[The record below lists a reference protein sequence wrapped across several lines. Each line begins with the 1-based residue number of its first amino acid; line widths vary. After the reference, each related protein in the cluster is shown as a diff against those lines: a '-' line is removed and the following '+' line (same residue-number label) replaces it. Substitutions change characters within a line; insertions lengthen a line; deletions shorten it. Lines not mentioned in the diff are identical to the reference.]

1 MDGGTT
7 KRGFVRAKLLFCPD
21 TLGRGATNAG
31 RTLTRSLY

>member
-21 TLGRGATNAG
+21 TVGGGAKKPG